1 MDPSGRDCTLQK
13 PKACTMVYSAIYLG
27 VRQGLRISKAPTAGT
42 GQAGFFWRAL
52 E

>member
-1 MDPSGRDCTLQK
+1 VDPSERDCTLQK

-27 VRQGLRISKAPTAGT
+27 VRQALRISKARTART
-42 GQAGFFWRAL
+42 GQAGLYWRAL